1 MKTVSH
7 VVSIALFAIAA
18 FPLVA
23 DESVSVV
30 AEGRAA
36 AVYLPAVTETEKFVS
51 MDDAQARE
59 MQRARFPKA
68 TDAELDDIVARYR
81 DWRKWE
87 ASRAGDDERLAAEEL
102 RDYLGKIAGAA
113 PVVTNA
119 AALPPAPAVC
129 LGSELARAAGLGAEL
144 DALEPD
150 GFLVAV
156 KDGRLYL
163 AGRRARGTLYAVYGF
178 LEGLGVRWF
187 MPGKDGEF
195 VPKLDMVVA

>member
-102 RDYLGKIAGAA
+102 REK
-113 PVVTNA
+113 
-119 AALPPAPAVC
+119 
-129 LGSELARAAGLGAEL
+129 
-144 DALEPD
+144 
-150 GFLVAV
+150 
-156 KDGRLYL
+156 
-163 AGRRARGTLYAVYGF
+163 
-178 LEGLGVRWF
+178 
-187 MPGKDGEF
+187 
-195 VPKLDMVVA
+195 

>member
-1 MKTVSH
+1 MKTTRFAVCL
-7 VVSIALFAIAA
+7 ALAA
-18 FPLVA
+18 QTACQLRADGTFCVVA
-23 DESVSVV
+23 DGS
-30 AEGRAA
+30 AA
-36 AVYLPAVTETEKFVS
+36 PLYMPAVTETEKFVA

-81 DWRKWE
+81 EWRKWE

-129 LGSELARAAGLGAEL
+129 LGSELARAAAC
-144 DALEPD
+144 
-150 GFLVAV
+150 F
-156 KDGRLYL
+156 
-163 AGRRARGTLYAVYGF
+163 
-178 LEGLGVRWF
+178 
-187 MPGKDGEF
+187 
-195 VPKLDMVVA
+195 